1 MPAVRAGRLV
11 LRRRRVATSAADG
24 RACLISGRSSPVC
37 SVRSQLHGPLGGCSC
52 RATDRGYERGAFG
65 ARVALRTCQARAA
78 LHTVRK
84 TAINWRVSNIAAG
97 SGRLWQGASA
107 RCQVL
112 SQVKLCEK
120 KELRTAEFNLALFLR
135 TRLSGCWRAPHQL
148 PALHHSTKAHLTMQQ
163 RNIDEGAPNFFIA
176 HSPSLQ
182 TAAWVLSIR
191 HCSAV
196 KK

>member
-1 MPAVRAGRLV
+1 AM
-11 LRRRRVATSAADG
+11 
-24 RACLISGRSSPVC
+24 
-37 SVRSQLHGPLGGCSC
+37 
-52 RATDRGYERGAFG
+52 
-65 ARVALRTCQARAA
+65 RTCQARAV
-78 LHTVRK
+78 LHMFRRPPVTGRSRRLQPDQDAFGRAHPRAVR
-84 TAINWRVSNIAAG
+84 S
-97 SGRLWQGASA
+97 SLRLSCA
-107 RCQVL
+107 
-112 SQVKLCEK
+112 K

-163 RNIDEGAPNFFIA
+163 RNIDEGALNFFIA